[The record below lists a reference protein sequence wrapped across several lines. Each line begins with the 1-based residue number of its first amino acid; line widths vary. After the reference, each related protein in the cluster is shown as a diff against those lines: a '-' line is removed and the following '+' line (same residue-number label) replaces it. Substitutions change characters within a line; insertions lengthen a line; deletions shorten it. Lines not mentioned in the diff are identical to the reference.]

1 MTDRL
6 RTAREVAERFGLSVE
21 TVLRWT
27 RRGELPAFKLPG
39 GAVRYRE
46 AELDAWLEA
55 HATADTANRELS
67 DTRSRAR
74 STGPYAV
81 SLRVSDTRPHGAA
94 RTEEE
99 P

>member
-1 MTDRL
+1 VTDRL
-6 RTAREVAERFGLSVE
+6 LTARQLAEQLGVSTE

-39 GAVRYRE
+39 GAIRYRE
-46 AELDAWLEA
+46 LDLDAWLEA
-55 HATADTANRELS
+55 RATGDVPRGLS
-67 DTRSRAR
+67 PAPDATRRQSE
-74 STGPYAV
+74 V
-81 SLRVSDTRPHGAA
+81 SLVASPVPLRTAA